1 MTETENPSPGTH
13 GGEPSPVT
21 PPVEQPAADGSPA
34 RTRLFNRDFVLL
46 WQGQLVS
53 RMGSQALTIAMM
65 FWTME
70 VTGSASLMG
79 VMMMV
84 GTLPAVV
91 LGPLAGTLADRVSR
105 KWILVFC
112 DAGSGLVILGL
123 AVPFFLPD
131 TAQQVL
137 IACLVGMSLLVGVLQ
152 AFFLP
157 ASTALLPDL
166 VPKDKLTAAN
176 GLDQGSLQLS
186 TLVGQSVGGVLYNL
200 LGAPVLFLIDGVSY
214 LFSAASES
222 FIRDKPRVEDRAAP
236 EEAGAAARAAYKKD
250 LVEGLRYVW
259 DRRGMRDFLLLAAA
273 VNFFAM
279 PILVL
284 LPFLVSDNLA
294 RGAEWYGFL
303 LAGFGGGALVGYAAA
318 GGLTLPPRSRP
329 AALLSMLVVQS
340 GLLAGLGFVH
350 RPWLAL
356 AMMIGV
362 GALNGFFNIILTT
375 AFQIGSDEGLRG
387 RVMGVVM
394 TVALAIAPLGMGLGG
409 ILGDLTD
416 KNLPLIFGLCGAL
429 IVAATLLL
437 GLRRPVREFL
447 AFSAN
452 AEA

>member
-1 MTETENPSPGTH
+1 MIEPDTRLPG
-13 GGEPSPVT
+13 G
-21 PPVEQPAADGSPA
+21 AAAGDAAA
-34 RTRLFNRDFVLL
+34 RGRLFNRDFVLL

-70 VTGSASLMG
+70 VIGSASLMG
-79 VMMMV
+79 AMMMV

-91 LGPLAGTLADRVSR
+91 LGPLAGTVADRLSR

-112 DAGSGLVILGL
+112 DAGSGLVLLGL
-123 AVPFFLPD
+123 AVPFFLEGI
-131 TAQQVL
+131 AQQVL
-137 IACLVGMSLLVGVLQ
+137 VACLVGMALLVGVLQ

-166 VPKDKLTAAN
+166 VPKEKLAAAN

-200 LGAPVLFLIDGVSY
+200 LGAPVLFVIDGVSY
-214 LFSAASES
+214 LFSAVSES
-222 FIRDKPRVEDRAAP
+222 FIRTEPRAAP
-236 EEAGAAARAAYKKD
+236 EPSAGGVRAAYRKD

-259 DRRGMRDFLLLAAA
+259 DRRGMRDFLLLAAV

-279 PILVL
+279 PMLVL
-284 LPFLVSDNLA
+284 LPFLVSDNLGQ
-294 RGAEWYGFL
+294 GAEWYGFL
-303 LAGFGGGALVGYAAA
+303 LAGFGGGALIGYAAA
-318 GGLTLPPRSRP
+318 GGLQLAPGSRA
-329 AALLSMLVVQS
+329 AALLAGLVAQS
-340 GLLAGLGFVH
+340 CLLGGLGFVH

-356 AMMIGV
+356 AMMVGI
-362 GALNGFFNIILTT
+362 GALNGFFNVILTT
-375 AFQIGSDEGLRG
+375 AFQIGADESLRG

-394 TVALAIAPLGMGLGG
+394 TVAMAIAPLGMALGG
-409 ILGDLTD
+409 VLGDLTD

-437 GLRRPVREFL
+437 GLRRSVREFL
-447 AFSAN
+447 AFSA
-452 AEA
+452 AAG

>member
-1 MTETENPSPGTH
+1 MTEPDNPSPGAD
-13 GGEPSPVT
+13 GDQPSPAA
-21 PPVEQPAADGSPA
+21 PPSSGSPA
-34 RTRLFNRDFVLL
+34 RARLFNRDFVLL

-79 VMMMV
+79 IMMMV
-84 GTLPAVV
+84 GTLPGVV
-91 LGPLAGTLADRVSR
+91 LGPVAGTLADRVSR

-112 DAGSGLVILGL
+112 DAGSGLVLLGL
-123 AVPFFLPD
+123 AVPFFLPG
-131 TAQQVL
+131 TAEPVL
-137 IACLVGMSLLVGVLQ
+137 IGCLVGMSLLVGVLQ

-166 VPKDKLTAAN
+166 VPTEKLAAAN

-186 TLVGQSVGGVLYNL
+186 TLIGQSVGGILYKV
-200 LGAPVLFLIDGVSY
+200 LGAPVLFVIDGVSY
-214 LFSAASES
+214 LFSAVSES
-222 FIRDKPRVEDRAAP
+222 FIRVKPQARP
-236 EEAGAAARAAYKKD
+236 EESGAAARSAYKKE

-259 DRRGMRDFLLLAAA
+259 ERRGMRDFLLLAAV

-284 LPFLVSDNLA
+284 LPFLVSDNLGK
-294 RGAEWYGFL
+294 GAEWYGFL
-303 LAGFGGGALVGYAAA
+303 LAGFGGGALLGYVAA
-318 GGLTLPPRSRP
+318 GGVQLSPGSR
-329 AALLSMLVVQS
+329 ATALLSALVVQS

-356 AMMIGV
+356 ALMLGV
-362 GALNGFFNIILTT
+362 GALNGFFNVILTT
-375 AFQIGSDEGLRG
+375 AFQIGSDESLRG

-394 TVALAIAPLGMGLGG
+394 TVAMAIAPLGMALGG
-409 ILGDLTD
+409 ILGDLTG
-416 KNLPLIFGLCGAL
+416 KNLALIFGLCGAL

-447 AFSAN
+447 AFSATDGG
-452 AEA
+452 

>member
-1 MTETENPSPGTH
+1 MTETDTPSMGADADEVPPG
-13 GGEPSPVT
+13 G
-21 PPVEQPAADGSPA
+21 PPVGDPPTPA
-34 RTRLFNRDFVLL
+34 RLFNRDFVLL

-70 VTGSASLMG
+70 ATGSASLMG
-79 VMMMV
+79 AMMMA
-84 GTLPAVV
+84 GTLPGVV

-112 DAGSGLVILGL
+112 DAGSGLVLLGL
-123 AVPFFLPD
+123 AVPFFLPG
-131 TAQQVL
+131 TAQPVL

-166 VPKDKLTAAN
+166 VPTEKLAAAN

-186 TLVGQSVGGVLYNL
+186 TLIGQSVGGILYRV
-200 LGAPVLFLIDGVSY
+200 LGAPVLFVIDGVSY
-214 LFSAASES
+214 LFSAVSES
-222 FIRDKPRVEDRAAP
+222 LIRVKPRAEPVEP
-236 EEAGAAARAAYKKD
+236 GADARSAYKKD
-250 LVEGLRYVW
+250 LIEGLRYVW
-259 DRRGMRDFLLLAAA
+259 DRRGMRDFLLLAAV

-279 PILVL
+279 PILVM
-284 LPFLVSDNLA
+284 LPFLVSDNLGK
-294 RGAEWYGFL
+294 GAEWYGFL

-318 GGLTLPPRSRP
+318 GGLRLSPGSRA

-340 GLLAGLGFVH
+340 GLLAGLGFVY

-356 AMMIGV
+356 AMMIGI

-375 AFQIGSDEGLRG
+375 AFQMGSDESLRG

-394 TVALAIAPLGMGLGG
+394 TVAMAIAPLGMALGG

-416 KNLPLIFGLCGAL
+416 KNLPLIFGLCGGL
-429 IVAATLLL
+429 IVVATLLL

-447 AFSAN
+447 AFSAT
-452 AEA
+452 AED